1 MRLSNKCTYTHKHAL
16 WSNFSQILTPGKPWS
31 GVRPNTLP
39 QRAKS
44 DDVAAKGSQSERSE
58 EEAILHL
65 VIQPVVTRANSRS
78 HTHTHT
84 HSDCFLEGLCEQLTG
99 LAEGRTWGLESV
111 SRDGHFTNPTDKHVS
126 CFCNVYN
133 TLSGLEQ
140 QGLCDGLCLHVHSM
154 FNESSSCRLNH
165 TDTQMS
171 DWPTLCDPSRFWLKY
186 QRRNVN
192 NYI

>member
-1 MRLSNKCTYTHKHAL
+1 MLYDQISHKSWHQENPDLGSDQTPSLREQRVMMWLRKDPRVRGQKRKLSFIWSFSQWSHAL
-16 WSNFSQILTPGKPWS
+16 TH
-31 GVRPNTLP
+31 
-39 QRAKS
+39 A
-44 DDVAAKGSQSERSE
+44 
-58 EEAILHL
+58 
-65 VIQPVVTRANSRS
+65 